1 MGKLLSENQLNWFQQ
16 IFFERFGVKF
26 IFEKRED
33 CIVLKYKESEKLII
47 FSNMDK
53 EFYAFGETGLNCY
66 EWNSEKEG
74 MQGIISPILK
84 APSTKALPST
94 LINFNEK
101 GAEIN
106 YDILG
111 LTYWMLNRL
120 EEIHRTDLD
129 NHERFP
135 AINSHAYKYD
145 YLERPIVDEWLY
157 ILQQVINKIWPDIS
171 LKKNKYKLV
180 ISHDVDFPSLCNG
193 LNTRQILK
201 LIIVELIKNKDFK
214 KAFSILYIY
223 LSGFIKHN
231 TLHQM
236 DPFNTFD
243 YLMCVSEKY
252 NLKSSFYFIGDITDP
267 SKDCRYKLSDEYIVN
282 LMSNIYNRG
291 HEIGLHPSYNSYKQ
305 SKQILKEFNNL
316 KEICEKNGFNYKK
329 YGGRMHYLRWKH
341 PHTLQEWDDAGLDYD
356 STLGYADLPGFRCG
370 TCFEYT
376 SYNPVNDKLLNI
388 KIRPLIVMDGTIISR
403 HYLNLGYTNEAIER
417 ILSLKDTCYKVGGNF
432 TFLWHNS
439 FFKDKFSHNF
449 YEKVISKSL
458 S

>member
-33 CIVLKYKESEKLII
+33 CIVFKYKESEKLII

-53 EFYAFGETGLNCY
+53 EFYTFGETGLNCY

-111 LTYWMLNRL
+111 LNFWMLNRL

-145 YLERPIVDEWLY
+145 YLERPIVDEWLD
-157 ILQQVINKIWPDIS
+157 ILQQVIQRVWPNLK
-171 LKKNKYKLV
+171 LKKHQFSIKV
-180 ISHDVDFPSLCNG
+180 SHDVDVPSRFAFSTPFGVIKSMASLV
-193 LNTRQILK
+193 LK
-201 LIIVELIKNKDFK
+201 NNNIKLALMAPFIYLGSKNK
-214 KAFSILYIY
+214 IHPL
-223 LSGFIKHN
+223 
-231 TLHQM
+231 

-243 YLMCVSEKY
+243 WLMNISEKN
-252 NLKSSFYFIGDITDP
+252 NLKSAFYFICGRTDT
-267 SKDCRYKLSDEYIVN
+267 SKDALYEPEHPIIKTMMLE
-282 LMSNIYNRG
+282 MYNRG
-291 HEIGLHPSYNSYKQ
+291 HEIGLHPSYNSYNNPEQINFEAQRLKKVCEELGIEQ
-305 SKQILKEFNNL
+305 SQW
-316 KEICEKNGFNYKK
+316 
-329 YGGRMHYLRWKH
+329 GGRMHFLRWSH
-341 PHTLQEWDDAGLDYD
+341 PTTLQAWNDAEMSYD
-356 STLGYADLPGFRCG
+356 STLGYADRPGFRCG
-370 TCFEYT
+370 TCHEYT
-376 SYNPVNDKLLNI
+376 GFNPVTDTILNI
-388 KIRPLIVMDGTIISR
+388 KIRPLIIMDCSVIAK
-403 HYLNLGYTNEAIER
+403 HYMGLGYTKKALNEIIKYKR
-417 ILSLKDTCYKVGGNF
+417 ICEKVEGNF

-439 FFKDKFSHNF
+439 FFNGKKSFKL
-449 YEKVISKSL
+449 YEDIIQS
-458 S
+458 